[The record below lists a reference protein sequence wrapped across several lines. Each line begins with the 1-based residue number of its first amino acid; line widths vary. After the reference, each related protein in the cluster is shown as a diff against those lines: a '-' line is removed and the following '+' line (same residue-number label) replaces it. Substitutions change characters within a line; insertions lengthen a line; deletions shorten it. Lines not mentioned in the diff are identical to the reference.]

1 MRTKIIIYTL
11 LIIFPFIA
19 LSPFTFQYIEVGNDF
34 ELYYFVYKKYIFEF
48 LKSGHFPLWS
58 PVEAAGYSLI
68 FNPLAQLVYFPS
80 WVLYLFSFLIGDL
93 SKYSFLIYTI
103 SAISIFNVGLYLYL
117 RTFNINFKIALTT
130 VLITS
135 FSLKVTELLRFPN
148 ALHAFA
154 WFPWILYGI
163 NSVLLN
169 FNYKKYFIII
179 FISCLMLLTAGYP
192 YYIFYGTVLFLSY
205 FIFLLIIPNKE
216 NLFFKKNTKILSN
229 KNFILKCFYPSFLAI
244 IISSPWI
251 LKISQLMNITRG
263 RNISDYSFSTQGS
276 TNLYDQLGSWIYPPI
291 SIAEGW
297 YYFGA
302 VSIFLIIIIFVFTIF
317 FNKNNKENDLNLK
330 YFFYFFIFLFFF
342 NYQFANPI
350 DSVIFPF
357 IWENIEFIQNF
368 RFWMRMNI
376 ILVPI
381 ISLLLAF
388 SISKFVYIL
397 DENDFLIK
405 KKLNQIIVSSFIL
418 IFLLQIYLIHF
429 SGYEN
434 LYWEEWQLKRIIYA
448 ENFLPE
454 FFSNIVGLYKGLI
467 YQISFLLIFTL
478 FFLINKFDYFSNYLK
493 KSKNIFLFL
502 ILFLSFFELFFLT
515 NIQWAIPYKY
525 YENGYEKLNLK
536 KDYNAPNDNILSDIK
551 NAFFENRVSIAKSGN
566 NNYEGNTYYR
576 NNKKFN
582 INYINNWGND
592 SHTKLFDEY
601 FYSNGKFKENV
612 ELTIRKEVEH
622 FYGMDSFSKRIFYS
636 KTLSHNNILSFL
648 NDSRLSEKQNKFSFE
663 LVKYNGDELVIVV
676 NSAGDGWLSFIDT
689 WDSNWKVFI
698 DKKEKKLMKLFN
710 AYKSV
715 KIKSGIS
722 EIRFEYKPFNLYFK

>member
-19 LSPFTFQYIEVGNDF
+19 LAPLTFQYIEVGNDF

-68 FNPLAQLVYFPS
+68 FNPLAQPFYFPS
-80 WVLYLFSFLIGDL
+80 WILYLFSFLIGDL

-103 SAISIFNVGLYLYL
+103 SAISIFNVGLFLYL
-117 RTFNINFKIALTT
+117 RTFNINYKIILTT

-169 FNYKKYFIII
+169 TNYKKNFLII
-179 FISCLMLLTAGYP
+179 FVSCLMLLTAGYP
-192 YYIFYGTVLFLSY
+192 YYIFYGTILFLSY

-216 NLFFKKNTKILSN
+216 NFFFEKNSKILPN
-229 KNFILKCFYPSFLAI
+229 KKFFLKCFYPSFLAI
-244 IISSPWI
+244 VVSSPWI

-302 VSIFLIIIIFVFTIF
+302 ASIFLIIIIFIFTIF
-317 FNKNNKENDLNLK
+317 FNRKNDFKLK
-330 YFFYFFIFLFFF
+330 YFFYFFIFLIFF

-350 DSVIFPF
+350 NSIIFPF
-357 IWENIEFIQNF
+357 IWKNLEFIQSF

-381 ISLLLAF
+381 ISLLLAL
-388 SISKFVYIL
+388 SISKFISIL
-397 DENDFLIK
+397 DENNLLIK
-405 KKLNQIIVSSFIL
+405 KKLNQIIVSVFII
-418 IFLLQIYLIHF
+418 IFLSQLYLINF

-434 LYWEEWQLKRIIYA
+434 LYWEAWQLKRIIYA
-448 ENFLPE
+448 ENLLPE
-454 FFSNIVGLYKGLI
+454 PFSNIVSLYKSSI
-467 YQISFLLIFTL
+467 YPISFLFTFIL
-478 FFLINKFDYFSNYLK
+478 FFLINKFDYIYNFFK
-493 KSKNIFLFL
+493 KSKNIFLFS
-502 ILFLSFFELFFLT
+502 ILFLSFFELFLLT
-515 NIQWAIPYKY
+515 NIQWSIPYRY
-525 YENGYEKLNLK
+525 YENGYQKLNLK
-536 KDYNAPNDNILSDIK
+536 KDYNAPNNNILGDVK
-551 NAFFENRVSIAKSGN
+551 NAFFENRVSTAKSGN
-566 NNYEGNTYYR
+566 NKYEGNTYYR

-582 INYINNWGND
+582 INYINTWGNEG
-592 SHTKLFDEY
+592 HTKIFDKY
-601 FYSNGKFKENV
+601 FYQNGKFKENV
-612 ELTIRKEVEH
+612 ELIKRKEVEY
-622 FYGMDSFSKRIFYS
+622 FYGMDSFSKKIFYS
-636 KTLSHNNILSFL
+636 KTLSHNNIFSFL
-648 NDSRLSEKQNKFSFE
+648 NDSRLSESQNEFSFE
-663 LVKYNGDELVIVV
+663 LIKYNGDELIIIV
-676 NSAGDGWLSFIDT
+676 NSSSDGWISFIDT

-698 DKKEKKLMKLFN
+698 NKKEKNLEKLLN
-710 AYKSV
+710 SYKSV
-715 KIKSGIS
+715 KINSGKS
-722 EIRFEYKPFNLYFK
+722 EVRFVYKPFNFYFK

>member
-1 MRTKIIIYTL
+1 MRTKIIIYSL
-11 LIIFPFIA
+11 LILFPFIA
-19 LSPFTFQYIEVGNDF
+19 LSPFTFQFIEVGNDF
-34 ELYYFVYKKYIFEF
+34 ELYYYVYKKYIFEF

-68 FNPLAQLVYFPS
+68 FNPLAQSFYFPS
-80 WVLYLFSFLIGDL
+80 WILYLFSFLIGDL

-103 SAISIFNVGLYLYL
+103 SAISIFNVGLFLYL
-117 RTFNINFKIALTT
+117 RTFNINYKIVLTT
-130 VLITS
+130 VLITC

-169 FNYKKYFIII
+169 SSYKKNFIII

-192 YYIFYGTVLFLSY
+192 YYIFYGAILFLSY

-216 NLFFKKNTKILSN
+216 KLFFEKNLKILSN
-229 KNFILKCFYPSFLAI
+229 KKLFLKCFYPSFLAI
-244 IISSPWI
+244 VVSSPWI

-302 VSIFLIIIIFVFTIF
+302 ASIFLIIIIFIFTIF
-317 FNKNNKENDLNLK
+317 FNRKNDFKLK
-330 YFFYFFIFLFFF
+330 YFFYFFIFLIFF

-350 DSVIFPF
+350 NSIIFPF
-357 IWENIEFIQNF
+357 IWKNLEFIQSF

-388 SISKFVYIL
+388 SISKFFYIL

-405 KKLNQIIVSSFIL
+405 KKLNKIIISSFIL
-418 IFLLQIYLIHF
+418 IFLSQIYIIYF

-434 LYWEEWQLKRIIYA
+434 LYWEAWQLKRIIYV
-448 ENFLPE
+448 ENVLPE
-454 FFSNIVGLYKGLI
+454 FFSNIVGLYKSLI
-467 YQISFLLIFTL
+467 YQISFLLTFIL
-478 FFLINKFDYFSNYLK
+478 FFLINKFDYIYNFFK
-493 KSKNIFLFL
+493 KSKNIFLFS
-502 ILFLSFFELFFLT
+502 ILFLSFFELFLLT
-515 NIQWAIPYKY
+515 NIQWSIPYRY
-525 YENGYEKLNLK
+525 YENGYQKLNLK
-536 KDYNAPNDNILSDIK
+536 KDYNAPNNNILGDIK
-551 NAFFENRVSIAKSGN
+551 NAFFENRVSTAKSGN
-566 NNYEGNTYYR
+566 NKYEGNTYYR

-582 INYINNWGND
+582 INYINTWGNEG
-592 SHTKLFDEY
+592 HTKIFDKY
-601 FYSNGKFKENV
+601 FYQNGKFKENV
-612 ELTIRKEVEH
+612 ELIKRKEVEY
-622 FYGMDSFSKRIFYS
+622 FYGMDSFGKKIFYS
-636 KTLSHNNILSFL
+636 KTLSHNNIFSFL
-648 NDSRLSEKQNKFSFE
+648 NDSRLSERQNEFSFE
-663 LVKYNGDELVIVV
+663 LIKYNGDELIIVV
-676 NSAGDGWLSFIDT
+676 NSSSDGWISFIDT

-698 DKKEKKLMKLFN
+698 NKKEKNLEKLLN

-715 KIKSGIS
+715 KINSGKS
-722 EIRFEYKPFNLYFK
+722 EVRFVYKPFNFYFK